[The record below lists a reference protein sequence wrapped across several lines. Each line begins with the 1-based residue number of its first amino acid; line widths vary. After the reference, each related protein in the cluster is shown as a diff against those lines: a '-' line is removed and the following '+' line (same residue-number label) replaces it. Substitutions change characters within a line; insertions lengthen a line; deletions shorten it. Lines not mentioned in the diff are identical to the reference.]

1 MLIKKGKEDAY
12 KHFVEINSKDPY
24 SSACVRFMTRWAELM
39 EKTIKTN
46 GQPEKVIA
54 LLMDKTAK
62 EADTEGIT
70 GFMYGCAV
78 QALNEF
84 WEYGEILNHYHN
96 KAYGVDDN
104 SGTVNPAILTI
115 G

>member
-1 MLIKKGKEDAY
+1 MLIKEGKETDY
-12 KHFVEINSKDPY
+12 KKYVEINKDPY
-24 SSACVRFMTRWAELM
+24 SSAVVRFGERWAELL
-39 EKTIKTN
+39 EKAIETN
-46 GQPEKVIA
+46 GQPEKVIV
-54 LLMDKTAK
+54 LLMDKTAR

-78 QALNEF
+78 QALHEF
-84 WEYGEILNHYHN
+84 WEYGDILNYYHN
-96 KAYGVDDN
+96 KSYGVDDN